1 LTGAKRRM
9 QKAFAGL
16 VMAVLDPAICVI
28 PQITGS
34 SHGDDEGGFRRNDDR
49 GVLTEGFRHAF

>member
-1 LTGAKRRM
+1 M

-28 PQITGS
+28 RQITGS
-34 SHGDDEGGFRRNDDR
+34 SPGDDEGGFRRNDDR